1 MLKISHFSYDSLSAH
16 RVRAALLAISR
27 RRAGS
32 NLSALA
38 RPPFFPPSLP
48 SATAAGFF
56 RFFPAV
62 MEIGSEVD
70 SSTTRNAASLKSSC
84 FLRFFIFQ

>member
-1 MLKISHFSYDSLSAH
+1 LLQRF
-16 RVRAALLAISR
+16 RAALLAISR

-48 SATAAGFF
+48 NATAAGFL
-56 RFFPAV
+56 RFFAEV
-62 MEIGSEVD
+62 IGIGSEVK
-70 SSTTRNAASLKSSC
+70 SLTIWKAISLTS
-84 FLRFFIFQ
+84 FVLERFGMPHDCMAIGAVQ